1 MRSRSAIH
9 GFLGMPVPFI
19 MPLGA
24 SLFLHLPRAHPVQS
38 PFASPPTHFIRY
50 PYGGAQKQLRTVV
63 LPQLSSRS
71 VAAWIRLMPTPC
83 GFDNRLHIWI
93 LNLPAEFLLGLR

>member
-38 PFASPPTHFIRY
+38 PFTPDSFHSLPL
-50 PYGGAQKQLRTVV
+50 GGAQKQLRTVV
-63 LPQLSSRS
+63 LRQLSSRS

-93 LNLPAEFLLGLR
+93 LNLPAQLLLGLR